1 MFNEDLPTQLESV
14 TSGGVTV
21 AEAPRPTLDVD
32 YLQVGLPQWLY
43 MMATCI
49 GKREVVADGEV

>member
-32 YLQVGLPQWLY
+32 YLQVGLPQWLC

-49 GKREVVADGEV
+49 GKREVVAD